1 MNLSQLIERLKQI
14 EQEAI
19 NKGLDCSKIEVSLNA
34 GESIV
39 VAKQSLSNGRQL
51 GALICFN

>member
-1 MNLSQLIERLKQI
+1 MNLPQLIERLKQI

-34 GESIV
+34 GEYSCNQARLEEWPSAWYV
-39 VAKQSLSNGRQL
+39 DL
-51 GALICFN
+51 F